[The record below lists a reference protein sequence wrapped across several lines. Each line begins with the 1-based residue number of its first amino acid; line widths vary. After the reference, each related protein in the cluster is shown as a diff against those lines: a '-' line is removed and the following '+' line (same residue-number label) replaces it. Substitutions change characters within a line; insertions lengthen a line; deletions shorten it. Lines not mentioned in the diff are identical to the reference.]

1 MIIQH
6 PGSPGNRGHLPVVG
20 RDLPVDI
27 VVKKFLYVLPRVRI
41 LHQLHPHDLGAD
53 LLGQIILR
61 GPQAA
66 GENHDVR
73 PAHRR
78 GDDLLHPAVIVA
90 NCHLVVHVKS
100 QHGAFFRQILGV
112 AVQNISHQNFRSHGN
127 QLYRHVYMLPSV
139 STLWFL

>member
-1 MIIQH
+1 MAFDGITVA
-6 PGSPGNRGHLPVVG
+6 NL
-20 RDLPVDI
+20 
-27 VVKKFLYVLPRVRI
+27 VKELDVYKR
-41 LHQLHPHDLGAD
+41 QLHPHDLGAD

-90 NCHLVVHVKS
+90 NCHLVVHVKA
-100 QHGAFFRQILGV
+100 QHGAFFRQILGCRLYTSYPRV
-112 AVQNISHQNFRSHGN
+112 ASSLINHSHTFHED
-127 QLYRHVYMLPSV
+127 VDPV
-139 STLWFL
+139 SYTHLCTSSP